1 MQRYPL
7 PALDGDFYTL
17 LDQANRS
24 PVILTEET
32 EDRYIVLSVQN
43 YEHLMQ
49 SIQTLE
55 DQIWG
60 EAAQRALQDSKT
72 VSSEKFM
79 AALQTILDS
88 EHQAAH

>member
-7 PALDGDFYTL
+7 PALDGDFHAL

-24 PVILTEET
+24 PVILTEAT

-60 EAAQRALQDSKT
+60 EAAQRALQDSKI